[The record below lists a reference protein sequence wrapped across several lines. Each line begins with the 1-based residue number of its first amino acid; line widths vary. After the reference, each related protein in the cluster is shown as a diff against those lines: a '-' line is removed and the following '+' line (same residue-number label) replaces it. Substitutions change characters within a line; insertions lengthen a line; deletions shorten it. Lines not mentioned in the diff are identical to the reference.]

1 MYDGVK
7 SNGKIDPDFEFAW
20 FLETISLQC
29 DGLEHKANEIL
40 RGMFCGAL
48 RNVTGYKWIEE
59 PPERMDVTG
68 IRITAEVVQDETG
81 KNHNEILGNWSI
93 IFRFETCRDATAK
106 ETTKATLFN
115 IQNAMERFIRARY
128 HIDEPKDLA
137 FFVLEQQRK
146 DLIQK
151 HFVGVVQ

>member
-1 MYDGVK
+1 MYEGVK
-7 SNGKIDPDFEFAW
+7 NNGKIDPDFEFAW

-29 DGLEHKANEIL
+29 DGLEHKAKEIL
-40 RGMFCGAL
+40 RGMFCGVL

-59 PPERMDVTG
+59 PPEWMDVTG

-81 KNHNEILGNWSI
+81 KNHNEILGSWSI
-93 IFRFETCRDATAK
+93 IFRFESCRDTAAK

-146 DLIQK
+146 ELIEK